1 MTGGPSASEKPLRFV
16 AYFLLLVN
24 SLLRYQIALVSDLDT
39 DSKVANKSNTWHS
52 IFKRGTLTWDTVKE
66 KAEIK
71 WTDEAELKGNLA
83 RSVTHS
89 LKKINFPGKMR
100 KTFIS

>member
-1 MTGGPSASEKPLRFV
+1 M
-16 AYFLLLVN
+16 LLVN

-66 KAEIK
+66 KADIE

-89 LKKINFPGKMR
+89 FKKGNICQGKEKKIYF
-100 KTFIS
+100 

>member
-1 MTGGPSASEKPLRFV
+1 MSFLETSSMSGLPSLATILH
-16 AYFLLLVN
+16 LIN
-24 SLLRYQIALVSDLDT
+24 SLFRYQIALVSDLDT

-66 KAEIK
+66 KADIQ

-83 RSVTHS
+83 RSV
-89 LKKINFPGKMR
+89 LY
-100 KTFIS
+100 TFLWG